1 MIKTRAQLRQL
12 YAQPGERALRKQLP
26 QLDAHAQRFI
36 AHAPFCVLA
45 SAGFRVSV
53 ASGEAGLDALLDA
66 SPRGGAPGF
75 VHVVDAHTLWLPD
88 SGGNNRLDSLENLL
102 DDPRCALLF
111 MIPGMDETLRVN
123 GVATLRD
130 DETAC
135 AHFSAERQRPKL
147 VVEIAVREVY
157 LHCAKA
163 FMRSQLWQPASW
175 PDRGVMPSLNA
186 MVADQIGAAAGS
198 ESQADM
204 LVRYRDQLAREAKP
218 DGPET

>member
-1 MIKTRAQLRQL
+1 MIKTREQLRQL

-45 SAGFRVSV
+45 SAGV
-53 ASGEAGLDALLDA
+53 AGADPADALLDA

-88 SGGNNRLDSLENLL
+88 AGGNNRLDTLENLL

-130 DETAC
+130 DDTAC

-147 VVEIAVREVY
+147 VIEIAVREVY

-175 PDRGVMPSLNA
+175 PDRSVMPSLNA

-204 LVRYRDQLAREAKP
+204 LMRYRNLLAREATPNGPAKP
-218 DGPET
+218 TA

>member
-1 MIKTRAQLRQL
+1 MIQTREQLRAL

-26 QLDAHAQRFI
+26 VLDVHAQRFI

-45 SAGFRVSV
+45 SAGV
-53 ASGEAGLDALLDA
+53 GGALLDA
-66 SPRGGAPGF
+66 SPRGGQPGF
-75 VHVVDAHTLWLPD
+75 VRVVDAQTLWLPD
-88 SGGNNRLDSLENLL
+88 SGGNNRLDTLENLL

-130 DETAC
+130 DAAAC
-135 AHFSAERQRPKL
+135 DAFSAERQRPKL

-163 FMRSQLWQPASW
+163 FMRSALWQPASW
-175 PDRGVMPSLNA
+175 PDRAVMPSMNT
-186 MVADQIGAAAGS
+186 MVGAQIGVAAAGQ

-204 LVRYRDQLAREAKP
+204 LVRYRDQLAQEALPSGGPAASAPGKP
-218 DGPET
+218 